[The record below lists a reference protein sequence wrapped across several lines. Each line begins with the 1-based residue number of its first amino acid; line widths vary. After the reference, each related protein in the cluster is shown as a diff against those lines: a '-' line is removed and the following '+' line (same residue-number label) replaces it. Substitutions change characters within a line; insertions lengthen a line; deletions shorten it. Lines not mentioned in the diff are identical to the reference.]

1 MAENIYKVSEEE
13 KGSRLDVFLTAKTAF
28 NRSEV
33 TKLIK
38 KDLVLLNGRSPKK
51 AGEFLK
57 IGDEIKILKER
68 AEKAEDFTGGIKI
81 IKDTNDYIVID
92 KPSGLLVHQTEHGEE
107 NTLVQ
112 WLLKKYPNMEGVG
125 DPGSRTSGSLRG
137 EESIRPG
144 IVHRLD
150 KEASGV
156 MVVAKNQKMYE
167 FLKKQFQERTI
178 EKYYLVLVHGA
189 PETKHD
195 RIDFEISRGVDGK
208 MASRPKINNLK
219 IKNVGK
225 EQEGR
230 EAVTE
235 FWVEKEFARF
245 SLLKVK
251 IHTGRTHQI
260 RVHMLA
266 YNHPVV
272 GDSLYFNKKLNRK
285 KDEKLGRVFL
295 HAKELCFLNLQNEKV
310 CYNSDL
316 PEKLADFIKEIN

>member
-112 WLLKKYPNMEGVG
+112 WLDKK
-125 DPGSRTSGSLRG
+125 
-137 EESIRPG
+137 
-144 IVHRLD
+144 
-150 KEASGV
+150 ASGV